1 MVITYPNLQ
10 LCWHN
15 PDEGICGQLENLP
28 EIEKKKYG
36 FNLLGGQKVYF
47 IGYIMSGAPYAYNVD
62 VIKVSEDGVVIDG
75 WGWNKNSRTVGGDEV
90 RNCFAAFM
98 QEDGTALLPW
108 RAYDARRDMYHDL
121 LIEPCEYLK
130 DKLTMR
136 ELLSG
141 EKEYYT
147 DRYGTGIWRQH
158 GGWRYRVSR
167 YNENLQNFTKLG
179 QITLEDV
186 VSVESEAIT

>member
-10 LCWHN
+10 LHWHN
-15 PDEGICGQLENLP
+15 PKKGICGQLENLP
-28 EIEKKKYG
+28 EIENKKYG

-47 IGYIMSGAPYAYNVD
+47 IGYIMSGAPYAYRVD
-62 VIKVSEDGVVIDG
+62 VIKVSDDGVTIDN

-90 RNCFAAFM
+90 SNCFAAFM

-108 RAYDARRDMYHDL
+108 RVYDARRDMCHDL

-136 ELLSG
+136 QLLSG
-141 EKEYYT
+141 EREYYT
-147 DRYGTGIWRQH
+147 DSYGTGIWRRH
-158 GGWRYRVSR
+158 GGWRYRISQF
-167 YNENLQNFTKLG
+167 NENLQNFTKLG
-179 QITLEDV
+179 QITLQDI
-186 VSVESEAIT
+186 SEVAT

>member
-1 MVITYPNLQ
+1 
-10 LCWHN
+10 
-15 PDEGICGQLENLP
+15 
-28 EIEKKKYG
+28 
-36 FNLLGGQKVYF
+36 
-47 IGYIMSGAPYAYNVD
+47 
-62 VIKVSEDGVVIDG
+62 
-75 WGWNKNSRTVGGDEV
+75 
-90 RNCFAAFM
+90 
-98 QEDGTALLPW
+98 
-108 RAYDARRDMYHDL
+108 
-121 LIEPCEYLK
+121 
-130 DKLTMR
+130 MR

-186 VSVESEAIT
+186 VSVESEATT